1 MSEIALLI
9 ALLAVTSALAEAANR
24 LRIPYPVV
32 LVLAGLGLS
41 LVPGLPLVALAP
53 ETVFF
58 VFLPPL
64 LYASAW
70 QLSWSAF
77 RAELRPITLLAVG
90 CVLFSLVLVAAVAHY
105 LLPDFGWG
113 PAFVLAAVVSP
124 TDAVS
129 AAVSTKGLPISRRI
143 ITILEGESLVNDATG
158 LIAYRTAVA
167 AVLTGQFGL
176 GAASGQLLLVTV
188 MGIGVGLAVGGALY
202 ALQRLTQTS
211 VTINTSL
218 SLLTPYAAY
227 LLAEAV
233 HGSGV
238 LAVVAAALFVSQFS
252 GRLFAHDGRLQ
263 SAAVW
268 DTLTFLLNGLVF
280 ILIGLQLPAVVA
292 GVAPALRGPL
302 LGYGVLISAA
312 VIGARMLWVY
322 PSAALLRRLSAAIRP
337 GGKAGQAASEVS
349 EQPALSQ
356 AEITVIGWGGMRGV
370 LSLAAALALPLA
382 LPGGAAF
389 PQRNPILLLTFI
401 VILISLLVQGLTLRP
416 LIHWLGVEADDLA
429 EREELDLR
437 LSLATQTV
445 AYLTSEAAATQAPAE
460 ILGRMRQRYR
470 LRLERLQRR
479 AAHAA
484 DPTAPADPTEGI
496 LTPFQQLQEIVI
508 HFERGLLDGLR
519 REHAVSEEVLRKLEN
534 ELDLEEGRLALD
546 KAG

>member
-24 LRIPYPVV
+24 LRVPYPVV

-41 LVPGLPLVALAP
+41 LVPGLPTVALAP

-70 QLSWSAF
+70 TLSWSAF

-188 MGIGVGLAVGGALY
+188 VGIGVGLAVGGALY
-202 ALQRLTQTS
+202 GLQRLTQTS

-252 GRLFAHDGRLQ
+252 GRIFAHDGRLQ

-322 PSAALLRRLSAAIRP
+322 PSSALLRRLRAAIRP
-337 GGKAGQAASEVS
+337 GGNDSQAAS
-349 EQPALSQ
+349 QPALSR

-445 AYLTSEAAATQAPAE
+445 AYLASEAATTQAPAE

-484 DPTAPADPTEGI
+484 DPNAPADPDQGV

-508 HFERGLLDGLR
+508 HFERRILDGLR